1 MAIKNIGLGKVLND
15 PEFMRAQ
22 LNKLAPET
30 MYQSFHDFNELAIVE
45 ADSPFIFN
53 AGSDDLAIDPA
64 INVQERGVLR
74 VSAGDGDGTAA
85 VDGSQVCLVVPV
97 QADSGLLAFEC
108 RLNITDITKCSVYVG
123 LTDITTLEEP
133 MSVSGTTITTNA
145 TDAVGFIFDTAMT
158 TPGWF
163 MGGVD
168 TNTDATGAGTLSTV
182 AVNTVYQTLRCEI
195 ATDGQS
201 AEFFINGLSVGNLTA
216 NVCDASTNLF
226 LTVFANGD
234 GSNSAVATVDVD
246 YLLLEHAR

>member
-1 MAIKNIGLGKVLND
+1 MAIKTIGLGRILND
-15 PEFMRAQ
+15 PVFMRAQ
-22 LNKLAPET
+22 LNKLSPET

-45 ADSPFIFN
+45 ADSPFILN

-74 VSAGDGDGTAA
+74 VTAGDGDGTAA

-97 QADSGLLAFEC
+97 QADSGLLAFEV

-145 TDAVGFIFDTAMT
+145 TDGVGFVFDTAMT
-158 TPGWF
+158 TDEWW
-163 MGGVD
+163 MVGVD
-168 TNTDATGAGTLSTV
+168 TNVDATGSGTLST
-182 AVNTVYQTLRCEI
+182 APVNAVYQVLRCEI
-195 ATDGQS
+195 DATGTT
-201 AEFFINGLSVGNLTA
+201 AEFFIDGVSAGSLTA
-216 NVCDASTNLF
+216 NVCDGSTDLF

-234 GSNSAVATVDVD
+234 GSNAAAATVDVD
-246 YLLLEHAR
+246 YMLVEHTR